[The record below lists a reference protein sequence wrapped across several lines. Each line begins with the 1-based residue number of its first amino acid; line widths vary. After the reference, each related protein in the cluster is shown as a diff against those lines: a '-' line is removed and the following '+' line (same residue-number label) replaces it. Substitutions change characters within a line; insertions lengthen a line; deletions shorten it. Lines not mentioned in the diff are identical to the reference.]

1 MLTALEPWIS
11 TLHVEYNRQSVT
23 HCTSRRDLASGKQE
37 EHWHR
42 LAKHVDVPSPS
53 ADTLTAQY
61 TCQLALHLISLIP
74 DIVVQCSIRQLVSAY
89 EPLEGHSV
97 RATLTI
103 FFLSAKFGSSAFR
116 GSVCPCPAAKDA
128 FMLRDL
134 HSKLKEVF
142 PPL

>member
-61 TCQLALHLISLIP
+61 TCQLVLHLISLIP

-103 FFLSAKFGSSAFR
+103 FFFCQQNSVFR
-116 GSVCPCPAAKDA
+116 HFVA
-128 FMLRDL
+128 
-134 HSKLKEVF
+134 VF
-142 PPL
+142 VLVRQQKTRLCSEICTRS